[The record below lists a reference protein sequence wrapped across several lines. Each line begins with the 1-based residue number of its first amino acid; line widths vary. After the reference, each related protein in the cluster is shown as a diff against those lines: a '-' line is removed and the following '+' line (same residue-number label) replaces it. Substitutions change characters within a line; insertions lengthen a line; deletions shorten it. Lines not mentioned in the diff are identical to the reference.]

1 MGSHVLAI
9 AVGSGLT
16 SHDSLERLI
25 DVSGPDVIASGE
37 PFTVGTDVY
46 RVPNFSELESGMRAL
61 AFALCAPVVNIEK
74 FIDLTPDPDLPG
86 QQPDLIPGVGWEMTG
101 VVSPTPVS
109 WAQPAG
115 TPPGSN
121 TAVGLTSGDGSIAFD
136 WRPSS
141 SGLQTFTVTEEDPAL
156 VPPPPG
162 FVNNPAD
169 TSCTF
174 RTATQP
180 VDQPLPINAV
190 ARGFTAQVPAGAI
203 VTCQMINRAPPAPD
217 IDIEKATNGADAD
230 AEPGPFVP
238 IGDPVTW
245 TYTITNTGNVTIN
258 GITISDTVGTALP
271 VPVTG
276 CATSLA
282 PGASDTCEVT
292 GVAVAGQYSNVGSVS
307 GTPTVGPVQ
316 TDTDPSHYFG
326 AEAAIDI
333 VKTTNTD
340 DANFAPGPIIPVGGD
355 VTWDYVV
362 TNIGDTIINDIVVTD
377 SDPDVTVVCTPGV
390 TSLAPDEVLECSATG
405 TAEAGQYE
413 NIATVTGT
421 DELDV
426 DVQADDPSHY
436 FGEQASVT
444 LEKYTGTDPADTA
457 TGPLFSVGD
466 TVTWIYE
473 ITNTGNVPVTYQLT
487 DNPAP
492 AIGIACTRLLFI
504 QPGQTIFCHASG
516 PAEAGQHQN
525 VASVVATAPSGPL
538 LPVTDPANY
547 FGVQGGIDIE
557 KLTNGEDADE
567 PPGPYVLVG
576 STVNWTYVVTNTGN
590 SPLTGIVV
598 TDNRGVAVTCPSDTL
613 PPGPPPTSSMTCT
626 GSAAALEDQYTNLA
640 SVVGATP
647 LGILVRDE
655 DPSNYFGGVPEIDL
669 QKHTNGI
676 DADEP
681 TGVFIPEG
689 GDVEWTYTV
698 TNTGSATL
706 TDLAVTDDQGV
717 TVTCPETTIASG
729 AEVICTAPIAP
740 AELGQYSNTATA
752 TATSQVGDVSAT
764 DPSHYFGF
772 VSEIHVEKFVN
783 GEDADTAPGIELAV
797 GDPITWTYEVTN
809 PGNILIRDVTL
820 ADDQGLV
827 PALVGGDDGDLE
839 LEPGET
845 WIYEATS
852 TAAPGAHLNIATVNG
867 LDLLEEPVTHSDPAN
882 YNTGEV
888 LPGETA
894 TIGDT
899 VWNDLN
905 ADGDQDAGELG
916 IAGARVDVTDEGT
929 GETRTF
935 TTDAD
940 GKYLVG
946 RDPGPVHRCARH
958 DLGGEL
964 ADHPGQL
971 RADARRSARSGSTRT
986 SAWSR
991 TTKIPVRT
999 IYPIRPCR
1007 PPLRYAT

>member
-1 MGSHVLAI
+1 MN
-9 AVGSGLT
+9 
-16 SHDSLERLI
+16 D
-25 DVSGPDVIASGE
+25 
-37 PFTVGTDVY
+37 
-46 RVPNFSELESGMRAL
+46 
-61 AFALCAPVVNIEK
+61 
-74 FIDLTPDPDLPG
+74 
-86 QQPDLIPGVGWEMTG
+86 
-101 VVSPTPVS
+101 
-109 WAQPAG
+109 
-115 TPPGSN
+115 
-121 TAVGLTSGDGSIAFD
+121 
-136 WRPSS
+136 
-141 SGLQTFTVTEEDPAL
+141 
-156 VPPPPG
+156 
-162 FVNNPAD
+162 PAD

-174 RTATQP
+174 RTANQP

-190 ARGFTAQVPAGAI
+190 ARGFTAQVPSGAI

-282 PGASDTCEVT
+282 PGDSDTCEVT
-292 GVAVAGQYSNVGSVS
+292 GVAVAGQYSNVGSVR

-362 TNIGDTIINDIVVTD
+362 TNIGDTIINDIEVTD
-377 SDPDVTVVCTPGV
+377 SDPEVTVVCTPGV
-390 TSLAPDEVLECSATG
+390 TSLDPDEVLECSATG

-504 QPGQTIFCHASG
+504 QPGQTIFCHASA

-598 TDNRGVAVTCPSDTL
+598 TDNKGVAVTCPSGTL
-613 PPGPPPTSSMTCT
+613 PSGPPPTNSMTCT

-655 DPSNYFGGVPEIDL
+655 DPSNYFGGVPDIDL

-706 TDLAVTDDQGV
+706 SDLAVTDDQGV

-729 AEVICTAPIAP
+729 DEVICTAPIAA

-752 TATSQVGDVSAT
+752 TATSQVGDVSPPIRRTTSGSSLRSTSRSSSTAT
-764 DPSHYFGF
+764 TPIPRPASSWRLATRSPGRTRSRTPATSSSATSPSSTTRASFRSSSTATTETSSSSRARFGPMTRL
-772 VSEIHVEKFVN
+772 VRPPGPAREHRHRERPRPARGAGDRYRP
-783 GEDADTAPGIELAV
+783 GELHDRRGPAR
-797 GDPITWTYEVTN
+797 
-809 PGNILIRDVTL
+809 RD
-820 ADDQGLV
+820 
-827 PALVGGDDGDLE
+827 GDDRRHGLERPQCRRRPGWRRAGD
-839 LEPGET
+839 
-845 WIYEATS
+845 
-852 TAAPGAHLNIATVNG
+852 
-867 LDLLEEPVTHSDPAN
+867 
-882 YNTGEV
+882 
-888 LPGETA
+888 
-894 TIGDT
+894 
-899 VWNDLN
+899 
-905 ADGDQDAGELG
+905 
-916 IAGARVDVTDEGT
+916 R
-929 GETRTF
+929 R
-935 TTDAD
+935 
-940 GKYLVG
+940 
-946 RDPGPVHRCARH
+946 R
-958 DLGGEL
+958 
-964 ADHPGQL
+964 
-971 RADARRSARSGSTRT
+971 ARRRDG
-986 SAWSR
+986 
-991 TTKIPVRT
+991 
-999 IYPIRPCR
+999 
-1007 PPLRYAT
+1007 